1 MHGITVYAFQST
13 ETFLKSI
20 DSQTAT
26 DPTFNPSL
34 RTSSQFA
41 ANQNEKCVRLLLS
54 QATRK
59 RQIGQ
64 APQNRTNVP
73 RHKDLS
79 CMTWHSTRPF
89 LSSAG
94 DDACS
99 ATVAWP
105 ATYHDDGPAPHPGP
119 HPNTT
124 LYTYRFCIFV
134 FFRAPVLYPVPGPPG
149 LHKYKL
155 SRGVPGACPGV
166 SRAAPVTVS
175 RGVPGSVVPG
185 HFLHISLL
193 GLHSRRPFGPS
204 FPRVWLLS
212 WGRSGL
218 QRLDSPRGRRDMS
231 SPGS

>member
-1 MHGITVYAFQST
+1 MASQYAFQCT
-13 ETFLKSI
+13 ETSLKSM

-41 ANQNEKCVRLLLS
+41 ASQNEKCVRLLLS

-124 LYTYRFCIFV
+124 LYTCRFCIFV
-134 FFRAPVLYPVPGPPG
+134 FFRAPVLYQVPGPPG

-166 SRAAPVTVS
+166 SRGGPRDRVS
-175 RGVPGSVVPG
+175 GCPGVGCPG
-185 HFLHISLL
+185 L
-193 GLHSRRPFGPS
+193 SRHP
-204 FPRVWLLS
+204 PR
-212 WGRSGL
+212 
-218 QRLDSPRGRRDMS
+218 DKKAFS
-231 SPGS
+231 SY